1 MEKNSSAEQRSVLCR
16 GFDPGAARS
25 LAAALKID
33 LFAAKFLVSRGF
45 SSMDSAADFLYPRL
59 SRMHSPF
66 LLDDIVPAVER
77 IRRAIDRKERV
88 AVFSDSDIDGLTSL
102 AIIRSLLDG
111 AKVPVVSSWPKGEE
125 NYGLSLRAVD
135 EFAASGATLLLTFDC
150 GIRDID
156 EIAYARSRGMDVVV
170 CDHHEQGPDL
180 PDAVCVDQKRTGS
193 VYPFRD
199 LAGAGVAMK
208 LCHAVLASY
217 LPMYGKKFCLISRD
231 GETLDCRVVTNGI
244 LTAQHAGAL
253 DGEMLA
259 MAKNSDAV
267 CVWNILLTDADVLTG
282 AGIVFEPFDHLLTG
296 GGYESGRTSPSC
308 VKAALGLPDAISYP
322 VGDLASEAL
331 FDLAFIR
338 PKKLASFLSQWLPLA
353 SLGTIADVMPV
364 LGENRIIVACGLK
377 AFGECALPAIRS
389 LSEEFGP
396 VTAKIVAWNISP
408 LLNTPGRIGRTEL
421 AAEFLLSG
429 TPEECARLLGQISD
443 LNDDRKDF
451 LKKKLSQ
458 FSKEL
463 ERSGRGAK
471 NFIYV
476 KASDVTDGYTGLIAG
491 RLADAHGCPAVVVSA
506 VEGRDVFKG
515 SGRASGG
522 VDFLAHVEPFAH
534 RFERFGGHAS
544 AFGFSAS
551 ESVLDDVMAEIDR
564 SLEGIV
570 LKKKERVAD
579 FEIHDTG
586 EISERSLGTLSLC
599 EPFGAGNEPPLF
611 LSRCVPV
618 LRFEAFGSDGRHG
631 KFFCGGRSTAAI
643 GWGMAAEMKEYIE
656 KQRSAAENA
665 GDSGDDGIEVADFLY
680 SAEFDQYTK
689 RVRFI
694 IEELL

>member
-1 MEKNSSAEQRSVLCR
+1 MEKNSPAEQRAVPCR
-16 GFDPGAARS
+16 GYDLGAARR
-25 LAAALKID
+25 LAAELKID

-45 SSMDSAADFLYPRL
+45 SSFESAADFLYPRL

-77 IRRAIDRKERV
+77 IRRAIDGKERV

-111 AKVPVVSSWPKGEE
+111 AKVPVVSSWPVGEE
-125 NYGLSLRAVD
+125 NYGLSMRAVD
-135 EFAASGATLLLTFDC
+135 EFAAEGATLLLTFDC
-150 GIRDID
+150 GIRDLD
-156 EIAYARSRGMDVVV
+156 EIAYARSRGMDVIV
-170 CDHHEQGPDL
+170 CDHHEQGPEL
-180 PDAVCVDQKRTGS
+180 PDAICVDQKRTGS
-193 VYPFRD
+193 SYPFRD

-208 LCHAVLASY
+208 LCHAVLVSY
-217 LPMYGKKFCLISRD
+217 LPMYGRRFCLITREGDS
-231 GETLDCRVVTNGI
+231 LDCRVVTNGI
-244 LTAQHAGAL
+244 MTAQRSGAL
-253 DGEMLA
+253 DEEMTA
-259 MAKNSDAV
+259 MAKESAAV
-267 CVWNILLTDADVLTG
+267 CVWNILLTDAEALTQ
-282 AGIVFEPFDHLLTG
+282 AGVAFEPFDHLLIRG
-296 GGYESGRTSPSC
+296 GCDPEKTSPAG
-308 VKAALGLPDAISYP
+308 VKSALGLPDAASCHA
-322 VGDLASEAL
+322 GELAQEAL

-338 PKKLASFLSQWLPLA
+338 PKKVQSFLMQWLPLA

-364 LGENRIIVACGLK
+364 VGENRIIVACGLK
-377 AFGECALPAIRS
+377 SFGECPLPAIRS
-389 LSEEFGP
+389 LNDEFGP
-396 VTAKIVAWNISP
+396 VTAKVVAWNISP

-421 AAEFLLSG
+421 AAQFLLSR
-429 TPEECARLLGQISD
+429 TSEECARLLEEISD

-458 FSKEL
+458 FSKDL
-463 ERSGRGAK
+463 ERAGRGAK
-471 NFIYV
+471 NFIYI

-506 VEGRDVFKG
+506 VEGRGVFKG

-522 VDFLAHVEPFAH
+522 VDFLSHVEPFAG

-564 SLEGIV
+564 SLEGVV

-586 EISERSLGTLSLC
+586 EISERSLGILALC

-618 LRFEAFGSDGRHG
+618 LRFESFGSDGRHG

-643 GWGMAAEMKEYIE
+643 GWGMAEEMKDYMER
-656 KQRSAAENA
+656 QRIAAEEA
-665 GDSGDDGIEVADFLY
+665 GDSGEEGIDVADFLY